1 MRRLLKL
8 LGLLLAAAFLA
19 LQVRQPDR
27 TNPPSDPAEAIGRHL
42 TVPPDVQAIL
52 DRSCR
57 DCHSHDTRWPL
68 YSYIAPI
75 SWEVGEHVAAGRQE
89 LNFSTWGQYDA
100 EAAQDLLLAMCR
112 QVRAGDMPLPQ
123 YLRFHPSARL
133 SADDISKV
141 CAWTTTE
148 RRRLREAE

>member
-1 MRRLLKL
+1 MRRLLKR
-8 LGLLLAAAFLA
+8 LGLLLVAAFLA

-27 TNPPSDPAEAIGRHL
+27 TNPPSDPSDALGRHVA
-42 TVPPDVQAIL
+42 VPVDVRAIL

-75 SWEVGEHVAAGRQE
+75 SWQVGEHVATGRQA
-89 LNFSTWGQYDA
+89 LNFSTWGQHDSDT
-100 EAAQDLLLAMCR
+100 AQDLLVAICR
-112 QVRAGDMPLPQ
+112 QVRAGDMPLAP

-133 SADDISKV
+133 SADDIAKV
-141 CAWTTTE
+141 CTWTTAE
-148 RRRLREAE
+148 RRKLREAE